1 MLCPSCGAV
10 HRSKKCPESATAA
23 AILSA
28 TSEPESLSEQ
38 LNPDDLS
45 GHNGFDAPV
54 DPPTAKPTSRL
65 IPFPGTSRSTVPQWR
80 KELGERVREVQ
91 ERRAREAAAE
101 AEEAE
106 RRRKE
111 RANLSPPALE
121 LLTQAEDAEVNPIVA
136 AALRRIERAHQ
147 TPTPPT
153 PHSQSATTVV
163 AVAGAV
169 SGTEKTQVPAAQ
181 RATVAAANTP
191 TKIPTEER
199 AFAGEQAPQRAP
211 NLVVVPSVVGTHPP
225 SDSSSPK
232 PKRVIADDATDPAL
246 SYLDSILPSGTE
258 RVSADQHAPVFSRL
272 TAAIGDIVVVGFLSL
287 PFAAILELQNRDW
300 QDPQTL
306 GLLAGLAAVTMFI
319 YLTVATALTGRT
331 LGMRLFSLRAIDAK
345 TGLIPTGTQSAARAL
360 FYILSLATLGL
371 GILYALIDADGKTA
385 HDYLSRT
392 AVVRG

>member
-10 HRSKKCPESATAA
+10 HRSKKCPKSATAA

-28 TSEPESLSEQ
+28 TSEPEFLSDEMS
-38 LNPDDLS
+38 PDDLLVDDS
-45 GHNGFDAPV
+45 SDAPV

-111 RANLSPPALE
+111 RANLFPPPLE
-121 LLTQAEDAEVNPIVA
+121 LLPEAEVEEVNPIVA

-147 TPTPPT
+147 TPAPPAR
-153 PHSQSATTVV
+153 HSRSATADV
-163 AVAGAV
+163 AVASAV
-169 SGTEKTQVPAAQ
+169 SGTEKTDAPAVQ
-181 RATVAAANTP
+181 LATVAASAPAKT
-191 TKIPTEER
+191 PTEER
-199 AFAGEQAPQRAP
+199 ASEGEQTPASRAR
-211 NLVVVPSVVGTHPP
+211 NLVVVPEAVTTQPAPG
-225 SDSSSPK
+225 SSLPK
-232 PKRVIADDATDPAL
+232 PRRVISDDANHPAL
-246 SYLDSILPSGTE
+246 SYLDSILSTGTE
-258 RVSADQHAPVFSRL
+258 KASADRRAPVFSRL
-272 TAAIGDIVVVGFLSL
+272 TAAASDMVVVGFLSL
-287 PFAAILELQNRDW
+287 PFAAILELQNLDW
-300 QDPQTL
+300 HSPRTL
-306 GLLAGLAAVTMFI
+306 GLMAGLAAVVMFI

-331 LGMRLFSLRAIDAK
+331 LGMRLVALRAIDAK

-371 GILYALIDADGKTA
+371 GILFALIDADGKTV
-385 HDYLSRT
+385 HDHFSRT
-392 AVVRG
+392 AVVRA

>member
-1 MLCPSCGAV
+1 
-10 HRSKKCPESATAA
+10 
-23 AILSA
+23 
-28 TSEPESLSEQ
+28 
-38 LNPDDLS
+38 
-45 GHNGFDAPV
+45 
-54 DPPTAKPTSRL
+54 
-65 IPFPGTSRSTVPQWR
+65 
-80 KELGERVREVQ
+80 LGERVREVQ

-121 LLTQAEDAEVNPIVA
+121 LLTQAEDAEVNPIVV

-147 TPTPPT
+147 TPTPPAR
-153 PHSQSATTVV
+153 HSQSATIDV

-169 SGTEKTQVPAAQ
+169 SGTEKTAHAAQ
-181 RATVAAANTP
+181 RATVVAAATP
-191 TKIPTEER
+191 AKIPTEER
-199 AFAGEQAPQRAP
+199 APASEEASAPQCAP
-211 NLVVVPSVVGTHPP
+211 NLVVVPSVVGTLPNPH
-225 SDSSSPK
+225 SSLPK

-246 SYLDSILPSGTE
+246 SYLDSILSSATE
-258 RVSADQHAPVFSRL
+258 RVSADQRAPVFSRL
-272 TAAIGDIVVVGFLSL
+272 TAAISDIVVVGFLSL
-287 PFAAILELQNRDW
+287 PFAAILELQNRNW

-306 GLLAGLAAVTMFI
+306 GLMAGLAAVTMFI
-319 YLTVATALTGRT
+319 YLTVATALTGKT
-331 LGMRLFSLRAIDAK
+331 LGMRLVSLRAIDAK